1 MRDFGELMV
10 LGAVWG
16 ASFLFMRWSA
26 PEFGTLSLAWLR
38 VSGGALFLLPIL
50 LWRQGRAPLAQM
62 QALWRPMLVIGLV
75 NSAAPFALFAYA
87 LQHLPAGAASI
98 LNATVPMWTA
108 LVAWVWIAQTP
119 TALRV
124 LGLLLGFVGVVL
136 LVQARGAG
144 AQAGELHLLGAL
156 ACLLATL
163 NYAVAAIGTQRW
175 LGGLSPLAVAT
186 GSQLSAAAWLLLPGL
201 LAWPAQWPGARSWL
215 ALLGLA
221 VLCTGLAYLLYFRL
235 FARVGAS
242 KAVTVTFLIPLFAIV
257 WGALFLGERLSASML
272 GGGLLVLAGTA
283 LSLGLVKGW
292 PRRPTLPAPPAPPAA
307 R

>member
-1 MRDFGELMV
+1 MRDLLELLV

-26 PEFGTLSLAWLR
+26 PEFGTLTLAWLR

-62 QALWRPMLVIGLV
+62 GPLWKPMAFIGLV

-87 LQHLPAGAASI
+87 LQHLPAGLASI

-108 LVAWVWIAQTP
+108 LVAWVWLAQAP
-119 TALRV
+119 GALR
-124 LGLLLGFVGVVL
+124 LMGLLMGFLGVVL
-136 LVQARGAG
+136 LVTARGAG
-144 AQAGELHLLGAL
+144 VATAEVQLAGVL

-163 NYAVAAIGTQRW
+163 NYAVAAVATRQW
-175 LGGLSPLAVAT
+175 LSGLSPLAVAT
-186 GSQLSAAAWLLLPGL
+186 GSQLSAAAWLLVPGL
-201 LAWPAQWPGARSWL
+201 LSWPAVMPGTRSWA

-221 VLCTGLAYLLYFRL
+221 VLCTGVAYMLYFRL
-235 FARVGAS
+235 FARVGPT
-242 KAVTVTFLIPLFAIV
+242 KAVTVTFLIPLFAIL
-257 WGALFLGERLSASML
+257 WGALFLGEQLSLGML
-272 GGGLLVLAGTA
+272 GGGALVLAGTA
-283 LSLGLVKGW
+283 LSLGLL
-292 PRRPTLPAPPAPPAA
+292 PRRA